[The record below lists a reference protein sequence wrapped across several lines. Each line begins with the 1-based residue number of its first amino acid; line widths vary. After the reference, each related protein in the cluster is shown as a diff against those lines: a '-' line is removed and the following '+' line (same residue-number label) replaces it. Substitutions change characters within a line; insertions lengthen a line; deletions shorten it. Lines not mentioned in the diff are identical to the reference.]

1 MERVVQY
8 ALAIDVDKLEQRDAE
23 RRAIPEPSLRPP
35 AERNFRSFGALQRTD
50 TGVNPQQDPD
60 VQLMLAVQR
69 DSREAFDTLFRKYIG
84 PVVAFA
90 SSYVGSRARAEELA
104 QDAFVQLYRAR
115 HQYEPRAR
123 FKTFLYRIVT
133 NVCLSDVRRS
143 HHRQRAGEMPLL
155 DPGADA
161 AESDARTGEEDLA
174 LRQDV
179 DRMRQA
185 VLELPPQQRAAL
197 LLARVEGLSY
207 EEVARSLACSV
218 SAVKSLIHRATV
230 SLREQLRD
238 GR

>member
-1 MERVVQY
+1 
-8 ALAIDVDKLEQRDAE
+8 
-23 RRAIPEPSLRPP
+23 
-35 AERNFRSFGALQRTD
+35 
-50 TGVNPQQDPD
+50 VNPQEDPD
-60 VQLMLAVQR
+60 VQLMLAVQQ
-69 DSREAFDTLFRKYIG
+69 DSRDAFDVLFRKYVG

-115 HQYEPRAR
+115 SQYQPRAR

-133 NVCLSDVRRS
+133 NVCLSEVRRA
-143 HHRQRAGEMPLL
+143 HYRQEVTELPQERLAEI
-155 DPGADA
+155 
-161 AESDARTGEEDLA
+161 AESDARSGEEELV
-174 LRQDV
+174 LQEDV
-179 DRMRQA
+179 DSMRRA
-185 VLELPPQQRAAL
+185 VRALPPQQRAAL
-197 LLARVEGLSY
+197 LLARIEGMSY